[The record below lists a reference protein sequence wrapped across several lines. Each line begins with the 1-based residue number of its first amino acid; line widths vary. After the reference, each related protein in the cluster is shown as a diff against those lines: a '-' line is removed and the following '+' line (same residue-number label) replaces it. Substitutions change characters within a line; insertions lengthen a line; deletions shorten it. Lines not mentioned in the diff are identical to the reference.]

1 MLVRLGVL
9 GSSWDLAQIRVW
21 GPRRRQ
27 EQFNKGWGVKSWVC
41 VRSHKASVAGPGPP
55 PGERKDPVGGL
66 REASKAA
73 GRGCLCTREHWP
85 DSRHILKVMSMDLLK
100 DQVRV

>member
-1 MLVRLGVL
+1 M
-9 GSSWDLAQIRVW
+9 
-21 GPRRRQ
+21 
-27 EQFNKGWGVKSWVC
+27 
-41 VRSHKASVAGPGPP
+41 GPGPDKGLGPKQAARTVQQRLGGQELGVCKEPQGQCGWTRAP

-66 REASKAA
+66 REAGKAA
-73 GRGCLCTREHWP
+73 GRGCLWTREHCP